1 MAWALV
7 ILAGI
12 IETGWAL
19 GLRQAVARPLAYSV
33 FQAGPQSRRAF
44 DGVCRSIEKGQQRVR
59 ASLEDPE
66 GAA

>member
-33 FQAGPQSRRAF
+33 FQAGPQSRRDV
-44 DGVCRSIEKGQQRVR
+44 DGVCPPIETLQQRVR
-59 ASLEDPE
+59 ASLKDPE